1 MNYYESRVTKIPKK
15 YIVNSILN
23 TTWLADNNIN
33 YCKPIVDDDLHV
45 LLDKY
50 NKDRDKAIKSKIYN
64 GLVWYA
70 AYIGYYMYDK
80 YKKYYPSSEYSDYLS
95 HCLERLSLKIDDWDP
110 SKSNGATFY
119 TRFVDDI
126 KFSIVTYLYEYY
138 GEGLCKR
145 SVISTGNSILN
156 KIHSCGSSVKD
167 VLNLDE
173 NEFKNR
179 FNMSKKRFLSYLT
192 HKETVS
198 GNTPVSL
205 QSDDSFELFDT
216 IKDERSSSLE
226 ERMIN
231 NILSDEIFKLAK
243 TKFKNKI
250 EYFLI
255 WRDYKSGGHTL
266 TSLAEKYYDGDRT
279 RERIRQIINKVDNAI
294 MRNPTY
300 KDIKKAME
308 L

>member
-1 MNYYESRVTKIPKK
+1 
-15 YIVNSILN
+15 
-23 TTWLADNNIN
+23 
-33 YCKPIVDDDLHV
+33 
-45 LLDKY
+45 
-50 NKDRDKAIKSKIYN
+50 
-64 GLVWYA
+64 
-70 AYIGYYMYDK
+70 
-80 YKKYYPSSEYSDYLS
+80 
-95 HCLERLSLKIDDWDP
+95 
-110 SKSNGATFY
+110 
-119 TRFVDDI
+119 
-126 KFSIVTYLYEYY
+126 
-138 GEGLCKR
+138 
-145 SVISTGNSILN
+145 
-156 KIHSCGSSVKD
+156 
-167 VLNLDE
+167 
-173 NEFKNR
+173 
-179 FNMSKKRFLSYLT
+179 MSKKRFLSYLT

-300 KDIKKAME
+300 KDIKKAMD